1 MLGITIASSISNISP
16 PRFVLISQNLFKFGN
31 TYLNV
36 VMWVALLDL
45 LLKSIYAIYNSFHV
59 YIYVIIHFLRH
70 YQPIQNF
77 N

>member
-1 MLGITIASSISNISP
+1 MLGITIASSIANISP

-45 LLKSIYAIYNSFHV
+45 L
-59 YIYVIIHFLRH
+59 
-70 YQPIQNF
+70 
-77 N
+77 